1 MKKKILIALIG
12 VLVFIGV
19 GMIVLSRNVLKENP
33 EKTNIQ
39 EIEVESS
46 NSDEEYTA

>member
-12 VLVFIGV
+12 ALVLIGA
-19 GMIVLSRNVLKENP
+19 GAIVLSRNVLKDNP
-33 EKTNIQ
+33 AKANVQ

-46 NSDEEYTA
+46 DSEEEYTV

>member
-12 VLVFIGV
+12 ALVLIGA
-19 GMIVLSRNVLKENP
+19 GAIVLSRNVLKDNP
-33 EKTNIQ
+33 VKANIQ

-46 NSDEEYTA
+46 DSEEEYTV